1 MDEKNLDELR
11 SIEEL
16 TNYQKVISGRL
27 NQIDSEFRGLPLP
40 DGERAEF
47 AALQAT
53 DKEIKE
59 RVSELRA
66 REAVVASASETASA
80 QPANVDHIRSVSQ
93 INRPN
98 GDDIFDTYKATSTA
112 RSQEHAAQVL
122 GDNAKRALE
131 LAQFP
136 QIEDRSK
143 GQAHVAK
150 LLAGDGE
157 NATISRHILNTGS
170 PTYNRAF
177 GKAVAGRPLTDVESR
192 ALSLTGAS
200 GGFAVPFDLDPTI
213 IPTSNGTVNPIR
225 AISRVIQITG
235 DEWRGVSSGA
245 ITATYEAE
253 ATETTDNAPTLT
265 QPTISAEKAQAFVP
279 FSIEV
284 GMDWGGLRGEMGL
297 LLQEAK
303 DDLEAVKFVSGSGTN
318 EPFGVLTG
326 TTNTVAGAAGQTF
339 TLANLYSLVAALP
352 PRYRTRSAFIGDL
365 QILNRIRQF
374 DTVGSSASIWVDSL
388 QLGTPGMLLGRP
400 AYEASE
406 MPDAPATAAKFLVL
420 GDFSR
425 YVIVDRIG
433 LTVELIPH
441 LMGINRRPTGQR
453 GLYAFWRNGAKVVD
467 ANAFRALLGTI

>member
-11 SIEEL
+11 SVEEL
-16 TNYQKVISGRL
+16 TNYQKAIAGRL

-40 DGERAEF
+40 DAERAEF
-47 AALQAT
+47 ASLQET
-53 DKEIKE
+53 DKEIKS
-59 RVSELRA
+59 RVAELRA
-66 REAVVASASETASA
+66 REAVVASATETSSA
-80 QPANVDHIRSVSQ
+80 APANVDHVRSVAIQSRPSNEDIYDTFRAEQLGRNAEHRSQ
-93 INRPN
+93 I
-98 GDDIFDTYKATSTA
+98 
-112 RSQEHAAQVL
+112 L
-122 GDNAKRALE
+122 GDNAKRAVE
-131 LAQFP
+131 LASFP
-136 QIEDRSK
+136 QAEDRSK
-143 GQAHVAK
+143 AQTHVDK
-150 LLAGDGE
+150 LLSMDTEDGKI
-157 NATISRHILNTGS
+157 ARHILNTGS
-170 PTYNRAF
+170 PVYNRAF
-177 GKAVAGRPLTDVESR
+177 GKAIAGRPMTDVEAR

-213 IPTSNGTVNPIR
+213 IPTSNGVVNPIR
-225 AISRVIQITG
+225 QIARVIQITG
-235 DEWRGVSSGA
+235 DEWRGVSSGS

-253 ATETTDNAPTLT
+253 ATETTDNAPTLA

-284 GMDWGGLRGEMGL
+284 GMDWGGLRGEMGR
-297 LLQEAK
+297 LLQDAK
-303 DDLEAVKFVSGSGTN
+303 DDLEAAKFISGTGTN

-326 TTNTVAGAAGQTF
+326 TTNTVNAAAGQTF

-365 QILNRIRQF
+365 LVFNRIRQF
-374 DTVGSSASIWVDSL
+374 DTVGSSAAIWQDSL
-388 QLGTPGMLLGRP
+388 QLGNPSMLMGRP

-406 MPDAPATAAKFLVL
+406 MADVATSVKFLVL

-441 LMGINRRPTGQR
+441 LMGANRRPTGQR

-467 ANAFRALLGTI
+467 ANAFRALLGVA

>member
-11 SIEEL
+11 SVEEL
-16 TNYQKVISGRL
+16 TNYQKAIRGRL
-27 NQIDSEFRGLPLP
+27 TQLNDEYRGLPFK
-40 DGERAEF
+40 DEARAEF
-47 AALQAT
+47 AALQKT
-53 DKEIKE
+53 DKEITE
-59 RVSELRA
+59 RVDELRA
-66 REAVVASASETASA
+66 REQYVSSMTETAA
-80 QPANVDHIRSVSQ
+80 PANVDHVRSVQ
-93 INRPN
+93 ILSRPSTE
-98 GDDIFDTYKATSTA
+98 DIFDTYRAVMSAPT
-112 RSQEHAAQVL
+112 QEQAIQKL
-122 GDNAKRALE
+122 NDNAKRAVE
-131 LAQFP
+131 LAGFTHL
-136 QIEDRSK
+136 EDRSK

-150 LLAGDGE
+150 LLANDTESG
-157 NATISRHILNTGS
+157 AIARHILNTGS
-170 PTYNRAF
+170 PVYNRAF
-177 GKAVAGRPLTDVESR
+177 GKAIAGRPVTDVEAR

-213 IPTSNGTVNPIR
+213 IPTSNGVVNPIR
-225 AISRVIQITG
+225 QLARVVQITG

-253 ATETTDNAPTLT
+253 ATETTDNAPTLA

-284 GMDWGGLRGEMGL
+284 GMDWGGLRAEMGR
-297 LLQEAK
+297 LLQDAK
-303 DDLEAVKFVSGSGTN
+303 DDLEAAKFISGTGTN

-326 TTNTVAGAAGQTF
+326 TTNTVNAAAGQTF

-352 PRYRTRSAFIGDL
+352 PRYRARSVFVGDL

-374 DTVGSSASIWVDSL
+374 DTVGSSAAIWQDSL
-388 QLGTPGMLLGRP
+388 QLGTPGTLLGRP

-406 MPDAPATAAKFLVL
+406 MSDTPATGAKFLL
-420 GDFSR
+420 HGDFSR

-441 LMGINRRPTGQR
+441 LMGANRRPTGQR

-467 ANAFRALLGTI
+467 ANAFRALIGVV

>member
-16 TNYQKVISGRL
+16 TNYKEGVKSRL
-27 NQIDSEFRGLPLP
+27 TQLHNEAAGVPFKDEQ
-40 DGERAEF
+40 RAEF
-47 AALQAT
+47 AALQKVEKDITA
-53 DKEIKE
+53 
-59 RVSELRA
+59 RVAELRA
-66 REAVVASASETASA
+66 REEYVSSLDNAGEGRS
-80 QPANVDHIRSVSQ
+80 ANVDHIRTVQTMS
-93 INRPN
+93 RPN
-98 GDDIFDTYKATSTA
+98 TDDIFDTYRAVMTSSSPEQAT
-112 RSQEHAAQVL
+112 QKL
-122 GDNAKRALE
+122 NDNAKRAIE

-150 LLAGDGE
+150 LLSNDTEDG
-157 NATISRHILNTGS
+157 AISRHILNTGS
-170 PTYNRAF
+170 PVYNRAF
-177 GKAVAGRPLTDVESR
+177 GKAVAGRPLTDAESR

-235 DEWRGVSSGA
+235 DEWRGVSSGS

-253 ATETTDNAPTLT
+253 ATETTDNAPTLA

-284 GMDWGGLRGEMGL
+284 GMDWGGLRGEMGR
-297 LLQEAK
+297 LLQDAK
-303 DDLEAVKFVSGSGTN
+303 DDLEAAKFISGTGTN

-326 TTNTVAGAAGQTF
+326 TTNTVNAAAGQTF

-365 QILNRIRQF
+365 LVFNRIRQF
-374 DTVGSSASIWVDSL
+374 DTVGSSAAIWQDSL
-388 QLGTPGMLLGRP
+388 QLGNPSMLMGRP

-406 MPDAPATAAKFLVL
+406 MADVATGVKFLVL

-441 LMGINRRPTGQR
+441 LMGANRRPTGQR

-467 ANAFRALLGTI
+467 ANAFRALIGVV